1 MAHSSENSGGNLAAI
16 LALKAPSFSPP
27 IPITFQ
33 LLHVPVTDNTA
44 SIDSSWGPNA
54 DAPWLTPERM
64 IWFKRN
70 YLPNKEDW
78 TQWDASPL
86 FAPDALIAK
95 TPRAWVGVAEL
106 DILREEGLAY
116 AEKLK
121 KNGVDVE
128 VHVYKGAPHPFMAMD
143 GECRF
148 FLLYCKSSTM
158 L

>member
-1 MAHSSENSGGNLAAI
+1 
-16 LALKAPSFSPP
+16 
-27 IPITFQ
+27 
-33 LLHVPVTDNTA
+33 VPVTDNTA

-78 TQWDASPL
+78 IKWDASPL

-121 KNGVDVE
+121 KNGVNVE

-143 GECRF
+143 GKCRF
-148 FLLYCKSSTM
+148 FFTSSCKA
-158 L
+158 